1 MSNEQLIRSCQASI
15 AQLMPLGY
23 PTVDQTA
30 LRMGIRVRTLQRRLH
45 AAGLTY
51 TELVEMA
58 RFEIACHRLSI
69 GVNRISEIAETLGY
83 SDPGSFSRAFQR
95 WAGMT
100 PRDYRRRS
108 RASTGRPEGT
118 S

>member
-1 MSNEQLIRSCQASI
+1 
-15 AQLMPLGY
+15 MPLGY
-23 PTVDQTA
+23 PTIDQTA
-30 LRMGIRVRTLQRRLH
+30 LRMGIRVRTLQRRLS

-51 TELVEMA
+51 TELVETA
-58 RFEIACHRLSI
+58 RFEIACHRLS
-69 GVNRISEIAETLGY
+69 GGGTRISEIAETLGY

-108 RASTGRPEGT
+108 RSEYGR